1 MHARP
6 AGVGIV
12 NTMIIT
18 GRVNVRL
25 RSARS
30 FNWPVKNN
38 FEPKKK
44 INCGENKLRPPMK
57 MWKFFLDMVVQKN

>member
-1 MHARP
+1 MSTLSFGSLWSNLINSLSLCSRCMHARP

-12 NTMIIT
+12 NTMMMMMT

-30 FNWPVKNN
+30 LAPLN
-38 FEPKKK
+38 
-44 INCGENKLRPPMK
+44 
-57 MWKFFLDMVVQKN
+57 